1 VVFDRQIAGDQTI
14 TTSTG
19 VLGERFYDLEV
30 STFGGNVTLAS
41 ATGLEVLNNLN
52 FVSGKL
58 NLSGNA
64 LTVGTAA
71 VNGSITNGTS
81 SAYIVTS
88 GGTVKQFTN
97 TNTAF
102 AYPVGDVTNYSP
114 MLVTLDNGA
123 QANASITVSVTPSA
137 HPNAIGTNAATQYI
151 KRFWSVVPTG
161 LTTNP
166 VYDVEYRYA
175 DLDIEG
181 SEAILRPVKYSTETD
196 SAGWIG
202 SPGSGA
208 NAIDGTTAN
217 FDSGLNK
224 FTWDS
229 LTTFSDF
236 SAAGNGA
243 PLPIELLSF
252 DAQPV
257 GNTVLVNWTTA
268 SEINNDY
275 FTIERSAD
283 ALNYTAIGTVDGAG
297 NSNSSR
303 SYQFTDVQPLQ
314 GVSYYRLRQTDF
326 NGTTEVFDPAV
337 VNFNAASAQGVSMF
351 PNPAVDY
358 AHIMLQSE
366 ASGNGTIRITDLSG
380 RVVFEQNVSIKSG
393 VQPFTLETR
402 NLSMGTYLVSV
413 SMADGRMYT
422 LPLVKN

>member
-1 VVFDRQIAGDQTI
+1 I
-14 TTSTG
+14 
-19 VLGERFYDLEV
+19 
-30 STFGGNVTLAS
+30 
-41 ATGLEVLNNLN
+41 
-52 FVSGKL
+52 
-58 NLSGNA
+58 
-64 LTVGTAA
+64 
-71 VNGSITNGTS
+71 GS
-81 SAYIVTS
+81 
-88 GGTVKQFTN
+88 
-97 TNTAF
+97 
-102 AYPVGDVTNYSP
+102 
-114 MLVTLDNGA
+114 
-123 QANASITVSVTPSA
+123 
-137 HPNAIGTNAATQYI
+137 NAATQYI
-151 KRFWSVVPTG
+151 KRFWSVVPNG

-166 VYDVEYRYA
+166 IYDVEYRYA

-181 SEAILRPVKYSTETD
+181 SEAILRPVKYSTET
-196 SAGWIG
+196 ATPGWIS

-208 NAIDGTTAN
+208 NAIDGTASN

-224 FTWDS
+224 FNWDN

-252 DAQPV
+252 DAQAV
-257 GNTVLVNWTTA
+257 GNSVVVEWTTA

-275 FTIERSAD
+275 FTIERSVD
-283 ALNYTAIGTVDGAG
+283 AVNYTAIGIVDGAG

-303 SYQFTDVQPLQ
+303 NYQFIDAQPLQ

-337 VNFNAASAQGVSMF
+337 VNFNVASTQGVSMF

-380 RVVFEQNVSIKSG
+380 RVVFEQNVSMKSG

-402 NLSMGTYLVSV
+402 SLSMGTYLVSV